1 MLRSVYEAALPAA
14 LKADGI
20 LHNQQLTMQRGGG
33 GAPDTI
39 EPQRVEK
46 SAHENIIKLKSL
58 KSLKVLF
65 SVSLAITRESAAL
78 CQGSVSTRSS
88 PEGVSWM
95 DILQSNLNF
104 EKEDSAVD
112 VSMQGV
118 FLSDFILLY
127 GGKDVES
134 IVRRSFDEDSW
145 QRRRVRL
152 HFGVIQS
159 EGVLAASGTWAIP
172 VARPAFPARRTVL
185 RQPNLA

>member
-1 MLRSVYEAALPAA
+1 MLLSKQYGANLFHMLRSVYEAALPAA

-58 KSLKVLF
+58 KSLNVLF

-78 CQGSVSTRSS
+78 CQGSLYTISS

-134 IVRRSFDEDSW
+134 IVRRSFGEESNDIP
-145 QRRRVRL
+145 
-152 HFGVIQS
+152 GS
-159 EGVLAASGTWAIP
+159 EGEYDYILELFKVKESLLQ
-172 VARPAFPARRTVL
+172 VEHERY
-185 RQPNLA
+185 Q